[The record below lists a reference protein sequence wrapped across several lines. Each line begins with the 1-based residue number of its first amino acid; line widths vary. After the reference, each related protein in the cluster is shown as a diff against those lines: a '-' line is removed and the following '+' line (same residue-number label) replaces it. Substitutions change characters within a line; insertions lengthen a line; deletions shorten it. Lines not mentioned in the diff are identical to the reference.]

1 MLHTYKIASEKDI
14 LHEWEKFED
23 IFDTM
28 LRQTIE
34 CQIFI
39 SHYTNSSY
47 VCEA

>member
-14 LHEWEKFED
+14 LGEWEKFKD
-23 IFDTM
+23 TFDTM

-39 SHYTNSSY
+39 SHYTNSKY
-47 VCEA
+47 FGEA